1 MNPAEI
7 AMIVSE
13 LERFLD
19 DGALQDSLKRTQ
31 MRKFLRG
38 IDEAG
43 PSRNPDL
50 TEAVMTHPRARDLL
64 ELLGW
69 REMTPG
75 PTSPA
80 DVDRANQLLDRI
92 ERLVEAG
99 AWSLPE
105 QRAKLRRLLA
115 GIGPSDPLNSPI
127 YMRLLEKR
135 SRRVELMRIL
145 EWRNSGEPPL
155 RAQAVEKHK
164 RVCPYCGKV
173 YRAEQAVAQCPKC
186 AKVSEIVADG

>member
-1 MNPAEI
+1 
-7 AMIVSE
+7 MIVSE
-13 LERFLD
+13 LERYLD
-19 DGALQDSLKRTQ
+19 EGALLDPLLRTQ

-38 IDEAG
+38 MDEAG
-43 PSRNPDL
+43 PSRNLDL
-50 TEAVMTHPRARDLL
+50 TEAITTHSRARDLL

-75 PTSPA
+75 PVHPA
-80 DVDRANQLLDRI
+80 DVDRAHQLLDRI

-99 AWSLPE
+99 AWSKPE
-105 QRAKLRRLLA
+105 QRSKLRRLLG

-127 YMRLLEKR
+127 YLRLLEKR

-155 RAQAVEKHK
+155 QAQAVDKNK

-186 AKVSEIVADG
+186 AKVSEVAVEG